1 MPALAQVH
9 RGRDLD
15 PCDSTPANEGASMAF
30 LAACTFTGATAAGD
44 SAYDGLWAAPATTP
58 STALVHGP
66 HAAGAHTVA
75 RMLATDAEGRPYE
88 GDLFADILEYRALRM
103 RTLQG
108 QAVPDGL
115 LQRLDCFERRLRAP
129 QGEGLRQFR
138 RFGCEQRTTVLV
150 GDGAWLGAVL
160 QDLSAGGA
168 RLQID
173 GAPQLREGASIGL
186 AVDPRSGGEAMVLP
200 SRVVWTR
207 SGAYGLMFAGP
218 PKKVA

>member
-9 RGRDLD
+9 ADRDLD
-15 PCDSTPANEGASMAF
+15 PCDSTPANEGAATAYLGGF
-30 LAACTFTGATAAGD
+30 TFTGAVTAGD
-44 SAYDGLWAAPATTP
+44 TAYDGLLALPAATPA
-58 STALVHGP
+58 TALVEGP
-66 HAAGAHTVA
+66 QASGAQTVA
-75 RMLATDAEGRPYE
+75 RMLATDLDGTPYD

-108 QAVPDGL
+108 QAVPEGL
-115 LQRLDCFERRLRAP
+115 LRRLECFERRLRAP
-129 QGEGLRQFR
+129 RGEGLRQFR

-150 GDGAWLGAVL
+150 GDSAWLGAVL

-173 GAPQLREGASIGL
+173 GAPQLREGAAVGL

-200 SRVVWTR
+200 SRVVWNK

-218 PKKVA
+218 PKKVV